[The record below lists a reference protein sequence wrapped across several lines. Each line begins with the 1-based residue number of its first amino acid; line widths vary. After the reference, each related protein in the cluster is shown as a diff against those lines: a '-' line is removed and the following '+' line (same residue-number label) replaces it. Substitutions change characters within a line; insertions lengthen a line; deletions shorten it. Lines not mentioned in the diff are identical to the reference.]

1 MRLNTD
7 QFLAL
12 RSIAKEPWD
21 MQWGRI
27 QWRFNGKWCH
37 LFRRH
42 GVRAP
47 LGSVDGIGGHC
58 GYDDV
63 FDRAWDAA
71 WALVAYGLV
80 EEFTVRCCPGTSCH
94 ANDREEFRLTP
105 RGVALLEKANATSQ
119 RRKSVEPTAPDVPS
133 VPVESMNRGPWWRKA
148 ASLLPWRRAS
158 ERVVI

>member
-1 MRLNTD
+1 MKSPRLNTI

-12 RSIAKEPWD
+12 RSIARESWG

-63 FDRAWDAA
+63 FDRAWEAA
-71 WALVAYGLV
+71 YELEALRLV
-80 EEFTVRCCPGTSCH
+80 EVFTVRCCPGTSCH
-94 ANDREEFRLTP
+94 LNDRHEFRLTP
-105 RGVALLEKANATSQ
+105 RGTALLQKANATSE
-119 RRKSVEPTAPDVPS
+119 RRNAAALPASEAPLA
-133 VPVESMNRGPWWRKA
+133 PVELLHGTSWWHKA
-148 ASLLPWRRAS
+148 IRTVFGAGSS
-158 ERVVI
+158 

>member
-1 MRLNTD
+1 MPTRLNTV

-12 RSIAKEPWD
+12 RSIAGEPWD

-27 QWRFNGKWCH
+27 QWRFNGKWVH

-63 FDRAWDAA
+63 FERAWNAA
-71 WALVAYGLV
+71 YDLEGLGLV
-80 EEFTVRCCPGTSCH
+80 EVFTERCCPGTSCH
-94 ANDREEFRLTP
+94 RNDRHEFRLTP
-105 RGVALLEKANATSQ
+105 RGSALLAKAKATSVRANAAQKPAREVT
-119 RRKSVEPTAPDVPS
+119 PVPAETLHKHAS
-133 VPVESMNRGPWWRKA
+133 WWHKA
-148 ASLLPWRRAS
+148 ASLLPWHRAA
-158 ERVVI
+158 